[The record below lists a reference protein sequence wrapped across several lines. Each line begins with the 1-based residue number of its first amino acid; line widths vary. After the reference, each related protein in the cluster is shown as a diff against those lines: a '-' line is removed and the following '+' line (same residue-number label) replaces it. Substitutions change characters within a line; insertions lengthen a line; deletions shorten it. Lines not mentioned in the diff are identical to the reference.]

1 LTFDETVMGGATEA
15 EMEKVGVMSFF
26 FPLLLLYD
34 DDFDAKNPLPLHY
47 PYLLKRGMTD
57 D

>member
-1 LTFDETVMGGATEA
+1 
-15 EMEKVGVMSFF
+15 MEKVGVMSFF